1 MPFGIEVRNLAIWS
15 YGSIPTRY
23 QPAEVRIAERLYR
36 LNTELSIPIGQSP
49 GVSGIQTIIG
59 TIESVNAP
67 DRSDV
72 SHPSCR
78 DLSETTPICTIGAI
92 NENQTILS
100 AHRQSV
106 GESHDEP
113 SC

>member
-1 MPFGIEVRNLAIWS
+1 MPYGIKMRNLATWS
-15 YGSIPTRY
+15 YGSIPTRD
-23 QPAEVRIAERLYR
+23 QPAEVRIAGRLHT
-36 LNTELSIPIGQSP
+36 LNAELYIPIDQSP

-59 TIESVNAP
+59 TIESVNTP

-72 SHPSCR
+72 SHLSCR
-78 DLSETTPICTIGAI
+78 DLSETIPICTIGAVNAKQAI
-92 NENQTILS
+92 PS